1 MYSDSDSELDSVEF
15 LNFLKHNES
24 ALNITY
30 SNTLE
35 SNLLLRCCK
44 LRQNGDRNK
53 SKYVVFFG
61 FRCDGRR
68 VSASDPCAWTL

>member
-1 MYSDSDSELDSVEF
+1 MYSNSDSELDSVEF

-35 SNLLLRCCK
+35 TNLLLRYCPNSSAFSSK
-44 LRQNGDRNK
+44 LRQNNDRNK
-53 SKYVVFFG
+53 RTSRYG
-61 FRCDGRR
+61 
-68 VSASDPCAWTL
+68 L